1 MPRRIRR
8 ILESDHFAGWAF
20 ASPAMLLIM
29 VFGIVP
35 VIWSASLS
43 FQRTNLLSPGQWIGF
58 ANYKAL
64 TSDPLFRQSVEH
76 SLIYTALFVPLS
88 VAGGLFVAVALNRN
102 IRGVRIY
109 RTAVFV
115 PVVLSTIATAIMFLW
130 LLDPNFG
137 LVNFLLGKVGLGPF
151 GFFDSA
157 NGALYTLV
165 GMTAWGWI
173 GFDVIVYLAAL
184 QGIPPALV
192 EAAEID
198 GARPWGMFRHITV
211 PLLGPATL
219 FLVVWSTINALQLF
233 DEVFFLTKGGPGTSS
248 YVVVYYLFSLAFQQ
262 GVAGYAAAIAYVLFI
277 AILSL
282 TLVQLWIG
290 RRLVYYAA

>member
-1 MPRRIRR
+1 VPSRVRR

-20 ASPAMLLIM
+20 ASPAVLLIM

-35 VIWSASLS
+35 VIWSAFLS
-43 FQRTNLLSPGQWIGF
+43 FQRTNLLSPGQWVGF

-64 TSDPLFRQSVEH
+64 DSDPLFRQSVEH
-76 SLIYTALFVPLS
+76 SLVYTALFVPLS

-102 IRGVRIY
+102 IRGVRFY

-137 LVNFLLGKVGLGPF
+137 LVNFLLGKIGLGPF

-165 GMTAWGWI
+165 GMTVWGWV